1 MRISNNWYWLIYATH
16 PATMEQRKLLA
27 RAEWCKV
34 VASGDIKKTFPKAM
48 FDHIIFQFVLIFA
61 GAALF
66 ATLFLYMKQ
75 PIIIAYIV
83 LGIVVG
89 PKGLG
94 LIDDADQVEQLG
106 HIGIILLLF
115 LIGLNFQPEKL
126 VGLLGRIG
134 LVTLATCSIFMLL
147 GLAAASALGYPFIDS
162 LIIGVA
168 LMFSSTIVSLKLIPT
183 TQLHHHHVGDVMIS
197 VLLLQDVIA
206 IVLIV
211 LVAEGDMDNIAT
223 SVALLLLKL
232 VVLSIASFAIVRFL
246 ITKLFLEFD
255 VIKEHTFVMALGWGL
270 LVAGAAKM
278 LGLSLEIGAFIAG
291 ISLATVPIALVIAE
305 ELKPLR
311 DFFLILFF
319 FSIGAE
325 FDLVVSHQLIVP
337 GLVIAA
343 LLMIAKPVI
352 FNWGFKAIGEKPKNS
367 AELGVRLGQAS
378 EFALLISFSA
388 LASGLIE
395 ERSSYLIQLVVVLT
409 FVASTYWVVNLY
421 PTPISYKIGQ
431 RKD

>member
-1 MRISNNWYWLIYATH
+1 ML
-16 PATMEQRKLLA
+16 
-27 RAEWCKV
+27 
-34 VASGDIKKTFPKAM
+34 
-48 FDHIIFQFVLIFA
+48 DHIILQFVLIFA

-66 ATLFLYMKQ
+66 ATLFLYLRQ
-75 PIIIAYIV
+75 PIIVAYIV

-94 LIDDADQVEQLG
+94 LINDADQIEQLA

-115 LIGLNFQPEKL
+115 LIGLNFQPKKL
-126 VGLLGRIG
+126 VGLLGRVG
-134 LVTLATCSIFMLL
+134 LVTLVTCFIFTLL
-147 GLAAASALGYPFIDS
+147 GLATALALGFPFFDS
-162 LIIGVA
+162 LVIGAA

-183 TQLHHHHVGDVMIS
+183 TQLHHRHIGDVMLS

-211 LVAEGDMDNIAT
+211 LVTEGGMDNIT
-223 SVALLLLKL
+223 VSVALLLLKL
-232 VVLSIASFAIVRFL
+232 VVLGITSFAIVRFV
-246 ITKLFLEFD
+246 ITKLFLKFD
-255 VIKEHTFVMALGWGL
+255 VIKEHTFVMTLGWGL
-270 LVAGAAKM
+270 FVAGAAEM
-278 LGLSLEIGAFIAG
+278 LGLSLEMGAFIAG

-319 FSIGAE
+319 FSIGAKL
-325 FDLVVSHQLIVP
+325 DLVVSQQLFVP
-337 GLVIAA
+337 GLIITA
-343 LLMIAKPVI
+343 LLMVTKPVI

-367 AELGVRLGQAS
+367 AQLGVRLGQAS
-378 EFALLISFSA
+378 EFSLLIAFSA

-409 FVASTYWVVNLY
+409 FVASTYWVVNAY

>member
-1 MRISNNWYWLIYATH
+1 
-16 PATMEQRKLLA
+16 
-27 RAEWCKV
+27 
-34 VASGDIKKTFPKAM
+34 M
-48 FDHIIFQFVLIFA
+48 FDHIILQFVLIFA

-66 ATLFLYMKQ
+66 ATLFLYLKQ
-75 PIIIAYIV
+75 PIILAYIV

-89 PKGLG
+89 PKGLE
-94 LIDDADQVEQLG
+94 LINDAEQIEQLA

-115 LIGLNFQPEKL
+115 LIGLNFRPARL
-126 VGLLGRIG
+126 VGLLGRVGIVT
-134 LVTLATCSIFMLL
+134 LVTCFVFTLL
-147 GLAAASALGYPFIDS
+147 SLAAALALGYPFIDS
-162 LIIGVA
+162 LIIGAA

-183 TQLHHHHVGDVMIS
+183 TQLHHHHIGEVMIS

-211 LVAEGDMDNIAT
+211 LVTEGGVGNIT
-223 SVALLLLKL
+223 ISVALLLLKL
-232 VVLSIASFAIVRFL
+232 VVLSVMSFVIVRFV
-246 ITKLFLEFD
+246 ITKLLLKFD

-270 LVAGAAKM
+270 FVAGAAEM
-278 LGLSLEIGAFIAG
+278 LGLSLEMGAFIAG

-305 ELKPLR
+305 DLKPLR

-325 FDLVVSHQLIVP
+325 FDLVVSQELIVP
-337 GLVIAA
+337 GLIITA
-343 LLMIAKPVI
+343 LLMVAKPVI
-352 FNWGFKAIGEKPKNS
+352 FNWGFRAIGEKTKNS
-367 AELGVRLGQAS
+367 AELGIRLGQAS
-378 EFALLISFSA
+378 EFSLLIAFSA

-409 FVASTYWVVNLY
+409 FIVSTYWVVNAY
-421 PTPISYKIGQ
+421 PTPISYKSGQ

>member
-1 MRISNNWYWLIYATH
+1 MQWWNGARFFGGADLI
-16 PATMEQRKLLA
+16 EVILQ
-27 RAEWCKV
+27 
-34 VASGDIKKTFPKAM
+34 AM
-48 FDHIIFQFVLIFA
+48 LDHIILQFVLIFA

-66 ATLFLYMKQ
+66 ATLFLFLKQ
-75 PIIIAYIV
+75 PIILAYIV
-83 LGIVVG
+83 LGIFVG
-89 PKGLG
+89 PRGLG
-94 LIDDADQVEQLG
+94 LIDDAEQIEQLA

-115 LIGLNFQPEKL
+115 LIGLNFQPKKL
-126 VGLLGRIG
+126 VGLLGRVGI
-134 LVTLATCSIFMLL
+134 VTLATCFIFMLL
-147 GLAAASALGYPFIDS
+147 GLTAASALGYPLIDS
-162 LIIGVA
+162 LIIGAA

-206 IVLIV
+206 IILIV
-211 LVAEGDMDNIAT
+211 LVSEGGMDNIT
-223 SVALLLLKL
+223 ISVALLLLKL
-232 VVLSIASFAIVRFL
+232 VVLSVLSFVTVRFV
-246 ITKLFLEFD
+246 IQKLFLKFD

-270 LVAGAAKM
+270 FVAGVAEM

-325 FDLVVSHQLIVP
+325 FDLVVSQELIMP
-337 GLVIAA
+337 GLIITA
-343 LLMIAKPVI
+343 LLMAAKPVI
-352 FNWGFKAIGEKPKNS
+352 FNWGFKTIGEKKHHS
-367 AELGVRLGQAS
+367 AELGIRLGQAS
-378 EFALLISFSA
+378 EFSLLIAFSA

-409 FVASTYWVVNLY
+409 FVASTYWVVFAY
-421 PTPISYKIGQ
+421 PTPISYKSGQ

>member
-1 MRISNNWYWLIYATH
+1 MLEN
-16 PATMEQRKLLA
+16 
-27 RAEWCKV
+27 
-34 VASGDIKKTFPKAM
+34 
-48 FDHIIFQFVLIFA
+48 IILQFVLIFA

-66 ATLFLYMKQ
+66 ASLFLFLKQ
-75 PIIIAYIV
+75 PIILAYIV

-89 PKGLG
+89 PKGLE
-94 LIDDADQVEQLG
+94 LISDAEQIERLA

-115 LIGLNFQPEKL
+115 LIGLNFQPAKL
-126 VGLLGRIG
+126 VGLLGLVGI
-134 LVTLATCSIFMLL
+134 VTLATCIIFMLL
-147 GLAAASALGYPFIDS
+147 SLAVALALGYPFIDS
-162 LIIGVA
+162 LIIGAA

-211 LVAEGDMDNIAT
+211 LVTEGGMDDVTI

-232 VVLSIASFAIVRFL
+232 VVLSVMSFVIVRFV
-246 ITKLFLEFD
+246 ITKLFLKFD

-270 LVAGAAKM
+270 FVAGAAEM
-278 LGLSLEIGAFIAG
+278 LGLSFEMGAFIAG

-325 FDLVVSHQLIVP
+325 FDLVVSQQLIVP
-337 GLVIAA
+337 GLIITA
-343 LLMIAKPVI
+343 LLVTAKPVI
-352 FNWGFKAIGEKPKNS
+352 FNWGFKAIGEKPQDS

-378 EFALLISFSA
+378 EFSLLVAFSA

-395 ERSSYLIQLVVVLT
+395 ERSSNLIQLVVVLT
-409 FVASTYWVVNLY
+409 FVVSTYWVVNVY
-421 PTPISYKIGQ
+421 PTPISYKSSQ

>member
-1 MRISNNWYWLIYATH
+1 ML
-16 PATMEQRKLLA
+16 
-27 RAEWCKV
+27 
-34 VASGDIKKTFPKAM
+34 
-48 FDHIIFQFVLIFA
+48 DHIILQFVLIFA

-66 ATLFLYMKQ
+66 ATLFLYLRQ
-75 PIIIAYIV
+75 PIILAYIV

-89 PKGLG
+89 PKGLR
-94 LIDDADQVEQLG
+94 LINDAEQIEQLS

-115 LIGLNFQPEKL
+115 LIGLNFQPAKL
-126 VGLLGRIG
+126 AGLLGRIG
-134 LVTLATCSIFMLL
+134 IVTLATCFIFMLL
-147 GLAAASALGYPFIDS
+147 SLAVASALGYPFIDS
-162 LIIGVA
+162 LIIGAA

-183 TQLHHHHVGDVMIS
+183 TQLHHHHVGEVMIS

-211 LVAEGDMDNIAT
+211 LVTEGGMDNISTA
-223 SVALLLLKL
+223 VALLLLKL
-232 VVLSIASFAIVRFL
+232 VLLSVMSFGFVRFV
-246 ITKLFLEFD
+246 ITKLFLKFD

-270 LVAGAAKM
+270 FVAGAAEM
-278 LGLSLEIGAFIAG
+278 LGLSYEMGAFIAG

-319 FSIGAE
+319 FSIGAK
-325 FDLVVSHQLIVP
+325 FDLVVSQQLIVP
-337 GLVIAA
+337 GLIITV
-343 LLMIAKPVI
+343 LLMVVKPVI
-352 FNWGFKAIGEKPKNS
+352 FKWGFKAIGEKPKNS

-378 EFALLISFSA
+378 EFSLLIAFSA

-409 FVASTYWVVNLY
+409 FVASTYWVVNAY
-421 PTPISYKIGQ
+421 PTPISYKSSQ

>member
-1 MRISNNWYWLIYATH
+1 ML
-16 PATMEQRKLLA
+16 
-27 RAEWCKV
+27 
-34 VASGDIKKTFPKAM
+34 
-48 FDHIIFQFVLIFA
+48 DHIILQFVLIFA

-66 ATLFLYMKQ
+66 ATLFLYLKQ
-75 PIIIAYIV
+75 PIILAYIL

-94 LIDDADQVEQLG
+94 LINDADQIEQLA

-115 LIGLNFQPEKL
+115 LIGLNFQPKKL
-126 VGLLGRIG
+126 VGLLGRVG
-134 LVTLATCSIFMLL
+134 LVTLVTCFIFMLL
-147 GLAAASALGYPFIDS
+147 GLAAALALGYPFFDS
-162 LIIGVA
+162 LVIGAA

-183 TQLHHHHVGDVMIS
+183 TQLHHQHIGDVMLS

-211 LVAEGDMDNIAT
+211 LVTEGGMDNIT
-223 SVALLLLKL
+223 VSVALLLLKL
-232 VVLSIASFAIVRFL
+232 VLLGVTSFATVRFV
-246 ITKLFLEFD
+246 ITKLLLKFD
-255 VIKEHTFVMALGWGL
+255 VIKEYTFVLALGWGL
-270 LVAGAAKM
+270 FVAGAAEM
-278 LGLSLEIGAFIAG
+278 LGLSLEMGAFIAG

-319 FSIGAE
+319 FSIGAK
-325 FDLVVSHQLIVP
+325 FDLVVSQQLIMP
-337 GLVIAA
+337 GLIITA
-343 LLMIAKPVI
+343 LLMVTKPVI
-352 FNWGFKAIGEKPKNS
+352 FNWGFKAIGEKPKHS
-367 AELGVRLGQAS
+367 AQLGVRLGQAS
-378 EFALLISFSA
+378 EFSLLIAFSA

-409 FVASTYWVVNLY
+409 FVASTYWVVNAY
-421 PTPISYKIGQ
+421 PTPISYKRGQ

>member
-1 MRISNNWYWLIYATH
+1 MI
-16 PATMEQRKLLA
+16 
-27 RAEWCKV
+27 
-34 VASGDIKKTFPKAM
+34 
-48 FDHIIFQFVLIFA
+48 DHLVLQFALIFA

-66 ATLFLYMKQ
+66 ATLFLYLKQ
-75 PIIIAYIV
+75 PIILAYIA

-89 PKGLG
+89 PKGLE
-94 LIDDADQVEQLG
+94 LINEAEQIERLA

-115 LIGLNFQPEKL
+115 LIGLNFQPTKL
-126 VGLLGRIG
+126 VGLLGRVGI
-134 LVTLATCSIFMLL
+134 VTLATCFVFMLL
-147 GLAAASALGYPFIDS
+147 SLAAASLLGYPFIDS
-162 LIIGVA
+162 LVIGAA

-183 TQLHHHHVGDVMIS
+183 TQLHHHHMGEVMIS

-211 LVAEGDMDNIAT
+211 LVTEGGMDNITT
-223 SVALLLLKL
+223 SVALLLFKL
-232 VVLSIASFAIVRFL
+232 VGLSVMSFVIVKFV
-246 ITKLFLEFD
+246 ITKLLLKFD

-270 LVAGAAKM
+270 FVAGAAEM
-278 LGLSLEIGAFIAG
+278 LGLSLEMGAFIAG

-325 FDLVVSHQLIVP
+325 FDLVVSQQLIVP
-337 GLVIAA
+337 GLIITA
-343 LLMIAKPVI
+343 LLMVAKPLI
-352 FNWGFKAIGEKPKNS
+352 FKWGFKAIGEKSKNS
-367 AELGVRLGQAS
+367 AEMGVRLGQAS
-378 EFALLISFSA
+378 EFSLLIAFSA
-388 LASGLIE
+388 LGSGLIE

-409 FVASTYWVVNLY
+409 FVASTYWVVNGY
-421 PTPISYKIGQ
+421 PTPISYKKGQ

>member
-1 MRISNNWYWLIYATH
+1 ML
-16 PATMEQRKLLA
+16 
-27 RAEWCKV
+27 
-34 VASGDIKKTFPKAM
+34 
-48 FDHIIFQFVLIFA
+48 DHIILQFVLIFA

-66 ATLFLYMKQ
+66 ATLFLYLRQ
-75 PIIIAYIV
+75 PIILAYIV
-83 LGIVVG
+83 LGMFVG

-94 LIDDADQVEQLG
+94 LINDAEQIEQLA

-115 LIGLNFQPEKL
+115 LIGLNFRPARL

-134 LVTLATCSIFMLL
+134 IVTLATCFIFMLL
-147 GLAAASALGYPFIDS
+147 SLVTASALGYPLIDS
-162 LIIGVA
+162 LIIGAA

-183 TQLHHHHVGDVMIS
+183 TQLHHHHVGEVMIS

-211 LVAEGDMDNIAT
+211 LVTEGGMDNIT
-223 SVALLLLKL
+223 ISVALLLLKL
-232 VVLSIASFAIVRFL
+232 LVLSVMSFVVVRFV
-246 ITKLFLEFD
+246 ITNLFLKFD

-270 LVAGAAKM
+270 FVAGAAEM
-278 LGLSLEIGAFIAG
+278 LGLSFEMGAFIAG
-291 ISLATVPIALVIAE
+291 VSLATVPIALVIAE

-319 FSIGAE
+319 FSIGAK
-325 FDLVVSHQLIVP
+325 FDLVVSQQLIVP
-337 GLVIAA
+337 GLIITA
-343 LLMIAKPVI
+343 LLMVVKPVI
-352 FNWGFKAIGEKPKNS
+352 FKWGFKAIGEKPQDS

-378 EFALLISFSA
+378 EFSLLIAFSA

-395 ERSSYLIQLVVVLT
+395 ERSSNLIQLVVVLT
-409 FVASTYWVVNLY
+409 FVASTYWVVNTY
-421 PTPISYKIGQ
+421 PTPISYKSSQ

>member
-1 MRISNNWYWLIYATH
+1 ML
-16 PATMEQRKLLA
+16 
-27 RAEWCKV
+27 
-34 VASGDIKKTFPKAM
+34 
-48 FDHIIFQFVLIFA
+48 DHIILQFVLIFA

-66 ATLFLYMKQ
+66 ATLFLYLRQ
-75 PIIIAYIV
+75 PIILAYIV
-83 LGIVVG
+83 LGMFVG

-94 LIDDADQVEQLG
+94 LINDAEQIEQLA

-115 LIGLNFQPEKL
+115 LIGLNFQPAKL
-126 VGLLGRIG
+126 VGLLGRVGI
-134 LVTLATCSIFMLL
+134 VTLATCFIFMLL
-147 GLAAASALGYPFIDS
+147 SLVTALVLGYPLIDS
-162 LIIGVA
+162 LIIGAA

-183 TQLHHHHVGDVMIS
+183 TQLHHHHVGEVMIS

-211 LVAEGDMDNIAT
+211 LVTEGGMDNIT
-223 SVALLLLKL
+223 ISVALLLLKL
-232 VVLSIASFAIVRFL
+232 LVLSVMSFVVVRFV
-246 ITKLFLEFD
+246 ITNLFLKFD

-270 LVAGAAKM
+270 FVAGAAEM
-278 LGLSLEIGAFIAG
+278 LGLSFEMGAFIAG
-291 ISLATVPIALVIAE
+291 VSLATVPIALVIAE

-319 FSIGAE
+319 FSIGAK
-325 FDLVVSHQLIVP
+325 FDLVVSQQLIVP
-337 GLVIAA
+337 GLIITA
-343 LLMIAKPVI
+343 LLMVAKPVI
-352 FNWGFKAIGEKPKNS
+352 FNWGFKAIGEKSQDS

-378 EFALLISFSA
+378 EFSLLIAFSA

-409 FVASTYWVVNLY
+409 FVASTYWVVNAY
-421 PTPISYKIGQ
+421 PTPISYKSDQ

>member
-1 MRISNNWYWLIYATH
+1 ML
-16 PATMEQRKLLA
+16 
-27 RAEWCKV
+27 
-34 VASGDIKKTFPKAM
+34 
-48 FDHIIFQFVLIFA
+48 DHIILQFVLIFA

-66 ATLFLYMKQ
+66 ATLFLYLRQ
-75 PIIIAYIV
+75 PIILAYIV

-94 LIDDADQVEQLG
+94 LINDAEQIEQLS

-115 LIGLNFQPEKL
+115 LIGLNFQPAKL

-134 LVTLATCSIFMLL
+134 IVTLVTCFIFMLL
-147 GLAAASALGYPFIDS
+147 SLVVASALGYPFIDS
-162 LIIGVA
+162 LIIGAA

-183 TQLHHHHVGDVMIS
+183 TQLHHHHVGEVMIS

-211 LVAEGDMDNIAT
+211 LVTEGGMDNISTA
-223 SVALLLLKL
+223 VALLLLKL
-232 VVLSIASFAIVRFL
+232 VLLSVMSFGFVRFV
-246 ITKLFLEFD
+246 ITKLFLKFD

-270 LVAGAAKM
+270 FVAGAAEM
-278 LGLSLEIGAFIAG
+278 LGLSYEMGAFIAG

-319 FSIGAE
+319 FSIGAK
-325 FDLVVSHQLIVP
+325 FDLVVSQQLIVP
-337 GLVIAA
+337 GLIITV
-343 LLMIAKPVI
+343 LLMVVKPVI
-352 FNWGFKAIGEKPKNS
+352 FKWGFKAIGEKPQNS

-378 EFALLISFSA
+378 EFSLLIAFSA

-409 FVASTYWVVNLY
+409 FVASTYWVVNAY
-421 PTPISYKIGQ
+421 PTPISYKSSQ

>member
-1 MRISNNWYWLIYATH
+1 ML
-16 PATMEQRKLLA
+16 
-27 RAEWCKV
+27 
-34 VASGDIKKTFPKAM
+34 
-48 FDHIIFQFVLIFA
+48 DHIILQFALIFA

-66 ATLFLYMKQ
+66 ATLFLYLKQ
-75 PIIIAYIV
+75 PIILAYIA
-83 LGIVVG
+83 LGIFVG

-94 LIDDADQVEQLG
+94 LISDADQIEKLA

-115 LIGLNFQPEKL
+115 LIGLNFQPAKL
-126 VGLLGRIG
+126 VGLLGRVGI
-134 LVTLATCSIFMLL
+134 VSLATCFLFMLL
-147 GLAAASALGYPFIDS
+147 SLAAAWALGFPLVDS
-162 LIIGVA
+162 LIIGAA

-183 TQLHHHHVGDVMIS
+183 TQLHHHHVGEVMIS
-197 VLLLQDVIA
+197 VLLIQDVIA

-211 LVAEGDMDNIAT
+211 LVTEGGMDDISI

-232 VVLSIASFAIVRFL
+232 ILLSVMSFAMVRFV
-246 ITKLFLEFD
+246 ITRLFLKYD
-255 VIKEHTFVMALGWGL
+255 VIKEHTFLMALGWGL
-270 LVAGAAKM
+270 FIAGAAEM
-278 LGLSLEIGAFIAG
+278 LGLSFEMGAFIAG
-291 ISLATVPIALVIAE
+291 VSLATVPIALVIAE

-325 FDLVVSHQLIVP
+325 FDLVVSQQLILP
-337 GLVIAA
+337 GLVITA
-343 LLMIAKPVI
+343 LLMAAKPII
-352 FNWGFKAIGEKPKNS
+352 FNWGFKAIGEKPKIA

-378 EFALLISFSA
+378 EFSLLIAFSA

-409 FVASTYWVVNLY
+409 FVASTYWVVIAY
-421 PTPISYKIGQ
+421 PTPISYNSGL

>member
-1 MRISNNWYWLIYATH
+1 ML
-16 PATMEQRKLLA
+16 
-27 RAEWCKV
+27 
-34 VASGDIKKTFPKAM
+34 
-48 FDHIIFQFVLIFA
+48 DHIILQFALIFT

-66 ATLFLYMKQ
+66 ATLFLYLRQ
-75 PIIIAYIV
+75 PIILAYIV

-94 LIDDADQVEQLG
+94 LISDAEQIERLA

-115 LIGLNFQPEKL
+115 LIGLNFQPAKF
-126 VGLLGRIG
+126 VGLLGRVGI
-134 LVTLATCSIFMLL
+134 VTLTTCFIFMLL
-147 GLAAASALGYPFIDS
+147 SLTAASALGFPFIDS
-162 LIIGVA
+162 LIIGAA

-183 TQLHHHHVGDVMIS
+183 TKLHHHHVGELMIS

-211 LVAEGDMDNIAT
+211 LVTEGGMDDIT
-223 SVALLLLKL
+223 ISVALLLLKL
-232 VVLSIASFAIVRFL
+232 VVLSVMSFVIVRFV
-246 ITKLFLEFD
+246 ITNLFLKFD

-270 LVAGAAKM
+270 FVAGAAEM
-278 LGLSLEIGAFIAG
+278 LGLSFEMGAFIAG

-325 FDLVVSHQLIVP
+325 FDLVVSQELIVP
-337 GLVIAA
+337 GLIITA
-343 LLMIAKPVI
+343 LLMVAKPVI
-352 FNWGFKAIGEKPKNS
+352 FNWGFKAIGEKPQNS
-367 AELGVRLGQAS
+367 AELGIRLGQAS
-378 EFALLISFSA
+378 EFSLLIAFSA

-395 ERSSYLIQLVVVLT
+395 ERSSSLIQLVVVLT
-409 FVASTYWVVNLY
+409 FVASTYWVVSSY
-421 PTPISYKIGQ
+421 PTPISYKSSQ